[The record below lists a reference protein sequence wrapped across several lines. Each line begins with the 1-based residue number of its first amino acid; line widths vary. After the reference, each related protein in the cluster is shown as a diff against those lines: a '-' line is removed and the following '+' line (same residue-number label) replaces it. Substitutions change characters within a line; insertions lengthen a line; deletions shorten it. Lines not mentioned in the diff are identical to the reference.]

1 MAGAKKTSSARAV
14 QEMRYTVLPDRMPPL
29 KRAKMTAAQK
39 AAADAMIAG
48 PRGFLTGSY
57 QPILR
62 SPGLM
67 RPLDQV
73 GEYVRFKCKLGLRIN
88 EMAAV
93 MAARHWTQQYEWE
106 AHCRWGRKFGV
117 KQAIIDAI
125 AEGRRPEKMAR
136 DEAVVYD
143 FFSEL
148 FANKSVSDATYG
160 RAKTQFGEAGV
171 IDLLGVVGYYTMLA
185 MVMNVARTPAQHGA
199 VLPLTPMPQQ
209 MRIRKRSK

>member
-1 MAGAKKTSSARAV
+1 MAKAKKTTTARAGN
-14 QEMRYTVLPDRMPPL
+14 EMHYAVLPDRMPPL
-29 KRAKMTAAQK
+29 TRAKMTAAQK
-39 AAADAMIAG
+39 EAADAMIAG

-73 GEYVRFKCKLGLRIN
+73 GAYVRFKCTLKLRIN

-117 KQAIIDAI
+117 KQSIIDAI

-136 DEAVVYD
+136 DETVVYD
-143 FFSEL
+143 FFTEL
-148 FANKSVSDATYG
+148 FANKSVSDPTYA
-160 RAKTQFGEAGV
+160 RAVAEFGERGV
-171 IDLLGVVGYYTMLA
+171 IDLLGVVGYYTFLA

-199 VLPLTPMPQQ
+199 VLPLVPMPQQ
-209 MRIRKRSK
+209 MCIKKRAK

>member
-1 MAGAKKTSSARAV
+1 MAAASRKSKSRRQA
-14 QEMRYTVLPDRMPPL
+14 EMRYTVLPDRMPPL
-29 KRAKMTAAQK
+29 KRAKMTAEQRAD
-39 AAADAMIAG
+39 ADAMIAG

-73 GEYVRFKCKLGLRIN
+73 GEYVRFKCNLELRIN

-117 KQAIIDAI
+117 RQSIMDAV

-143 FFSEL
+143 FFTEL
-148 FANKSVSDATYG
+148 FANKSVSDATYA
-160 RAKTQFGEAGV
+160 RAVAEFGESGV

-209 MRIRKRSK
+209 MKILSRSK

>member
-1 MAGAKKTSSARAV
+1 MARSKTSATRTTQQMHVS
-14 QEMRYTVLPDRMPPL
+14 VLPDRMPPL
-29 KRAKMTAAQK
+29 PRAKMNAAQK
-39 AAADAMIAG
+39 KAADAMIAG

-67 RPLDQV
+67 SPLDQV
-73 GEYVRFKCKLGLRIN
+73 GEYVRFKCGLPLRIN

-125 AEGRRPEKMAR
+125 AEGRRPEKMAA
-136 DEAVVYD
+136 DEAIVYD
-143 FFSEL
+143 FFTEL
-148 FANKSVSDATYG
+148 FANKSVSDPTYA
-160 RAKTQFGEAGV
+160 RAVAKFGEKGV

-199 VLPLTPMPQQ
+199 VLPLISMPQQ
-209 MRIRKRSK
+209 MTMRKVAG